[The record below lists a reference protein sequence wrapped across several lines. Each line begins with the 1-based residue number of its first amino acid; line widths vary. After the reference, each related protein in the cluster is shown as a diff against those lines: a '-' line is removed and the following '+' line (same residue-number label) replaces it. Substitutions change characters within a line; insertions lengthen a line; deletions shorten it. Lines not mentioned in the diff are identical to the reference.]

1 MVTESF
7 DLTIMDPTMVK
18 NPRKNIYQM
27 KKNVFWII
35 LSIIVAVFIV
45 LFVLTIYFG
54 VNQKRTIVN
63 QTSIPSITTTHQPI
77 ETTTSAPPVERI
89 PKNLKQQVYR
99 LTISPNLTS
108 ETFTGL
114 LNLLFKS
121 KNSFILF
128 KVFFY
133 IHLNVLKQQMKS
145 YFI

>member
-77 ETTTSAPPVERI
+77 ETTTPAPPVERI
-89 PKNLKQQVYR
+89 PKNLKQEVYR

-121 KNSFILF
+121 KNSFLLF

>member
-27 KKNVFWII
+27 KKNIFWII
-35 LSIIVAVFIV
+35 FSLIVAVFIV

-77 ETTTSAPPVERI
+77 ETTTAAPPVERI
-89 PKNLKQQVYR
+89 PKNLKQEVYR

-121 KNSFILF
+121 KSSFILF

-145 YFI
+145 SFI